1 MFEHDFFNE
10 NENGQ
15 KPARHVRAVGGI
27 GWWLL
32 HLVKAAFLLYS
43 GYHGISASWN
53 YAGNNDLAR
62 TAQIVGISVIEMT
75 LAGLYLAWLNHR
87 ITGTSQS
94 YAAGAAYAA
103 GFILACLGIVADS
116 QIHAGIALSPTMELY
131 LRWGLPVAPALMVA
145 GAVLVHLLEPEQMR
159 RRDEAQQQNDLVE
172 MRFRGRVAA
181 ARAEMESEQTV
192 ANMQLNA
199 RMAVARQIMDW
210 YRSDSAQQAIS
221 DTARSTLPGLL
232 RAIGV
237 NADALPA
244 DAESLTLRARLAADP
259 ANAAATAMA
268 ASGQPAPTMRQQPDA
283 QDASPNA

>member
-10 NENGQ
+10 NESGQ

-87 ITGTSQS
+87 ITGTAQS
-94 YAAGAAYAA
+94 IAAGAAYAI
-103 GFILACLGIVADS
+103 GFVLACLGIVVDS

-181 ARAEMESEQTV
+181 LRAEMESEQTV

-244 DAESLTLRARLAADP
+244 DAEPTIRARLAADP
-259 ANAAATAMA
+259 ANAAAAMA
-268 ASGQPAPTMRQQPDA
+268 ASGQPAPTMWQQPDA